1 MTGGNK
7 TGGNMSMLTGT
18 TSDGGGDGENG
29 DGDGLN
35 DGGGE
40 NN

>member
-1 MTGGNK
+1 M
-7 TGGNMSMLTGT
+7 NMPNGT

-35 DGGGE
+35 DGGRRK
-40 NN
+40 